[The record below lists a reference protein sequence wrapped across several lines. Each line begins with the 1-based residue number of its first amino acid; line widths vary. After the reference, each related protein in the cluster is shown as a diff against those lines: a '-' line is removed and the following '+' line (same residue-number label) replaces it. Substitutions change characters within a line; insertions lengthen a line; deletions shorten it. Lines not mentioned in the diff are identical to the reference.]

1 MIINSQQQYS
11 NNKISKAISLLHY
24 VYNIRCAIIF
34 VCVCSLCFTALFRLC
49 MRQCVFLC
57 VFAFFKLFSYFFL
70 SPKRSVYVIVAV
82 VVCFFFYSHSIPLHC
97 FYCVSIHDL
106 HLNLCM
112 RAFTQWMVGSCFFR
126 AIIVPEHFYFFLLS
140 FTFSLSLP
148 LFFSLSFGRPFKFFD
163 TIPIKPHLHFL
174 PLSFHV
180 CVYVCVCL

>member
-1 MIINSQQQYS
+1 M
-11 NNKISKAISLLHY
+11 
-24 VYNIRCAIIF
+24 CIIF
-34 VCVCSLCFTALFRLC
+34 VVRSFSCVCARSALLRCFGCVCDSVCFCVCLLFLNYFLIFFSLLSVAC
-49 MRQCVFLC
+49 ML
-57 VFAFFKLFSYFFL
+57 LL
-70 SPKRSVYVIVAV
+70 LL
-82 VVCFFFYSHSIPLHC
+82 CFFFYSHSIPLHC

-180 CVYVCVCL
+180 YVCVRL